1 MILKHS
7 DYLFIFNLEV
17 LFEGGGGEYC
27 TKTRRRLCKCRST
40 VIESSLR
47 LTIPLCPKIA
57 WIFSLYIPRNIISNI
72 CIFSILS
79 NVVIHMFRT
88 KKVCGFLKNIMDG
101 CVGGFLFI
109 TAKNYLYISNLLL
122 YVNKRKK
129 LFIVTFVIKHY
140 WA

>member
-1 MILKHS
+1 M
-7 DYLFIFNLEV
+7 
-17 LFEGGGGEYC
+17 
-27 TKTRRRLCKCRST
+27 
-40 VIESSLR
+40 
-47 LTIPLCPKIA
+47 
-57 WIFSLYIPRNIISNI
+57 
-72 CIFSILS
+72 LS
-79 NVVIHMFRT
+79 NDIHMFRT
-88 KKVCGFLKNIMDG
+88 KRVCGFLKNIMDG